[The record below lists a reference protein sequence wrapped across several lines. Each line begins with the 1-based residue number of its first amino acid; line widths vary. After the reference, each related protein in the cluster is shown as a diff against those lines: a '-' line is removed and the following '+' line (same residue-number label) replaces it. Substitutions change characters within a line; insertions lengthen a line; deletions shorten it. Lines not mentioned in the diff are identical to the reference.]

1 MFKKNIIY
9 SYNKDMVDNM
19 RGHREVPRSHTEPP
33 KKRDLFRTLYKPFA
47 HRGET
52 KEQHL
57 ARIRRQQ
64 LEYNKTFHQRQ
75 KKNAITVTFK

>member
-1 MFKKNIIY
+1 
-9 SYNKDMVDNM
+9 MVETRSNDNM
-19 RGHREVPRSHTEPP
+19 RDSENAPRSHTAPPP
-33 KKRDLFRTLYKPFA
+33 KKGLFFRVYKPFA

-64 LEYNKTFHQRQ
+64 IEYNKTFAQRQ
-75 KKNAITVTFK
+75 KKKAITVTFK

>member
-1 MFKKNIIY
+1 
-9 SYNKDMVDNM
+9 MVDNM

-33 KKRDLFRTLYKPFA
+33 PKKGLFFRVYKPFA

-52 KEQHL
+52 KEQQL

>member
-1 MFKKNIIY
+1 
-9 SYNKDMVDNM
+9 M
-19 RGHREVPRSHTEPP
+19 REDDKVPRSHTAPP
-33 KKRDLFRTLYKPFA
+33 TKRVYRPFA

-52 KEQHL
+52 KEQQL

>member
-1 MFKKNIIY
+1 MR
-9 SYNKDMVDNM
+9 NM
-19 RGHREVPRSHTEPP
+19 REDDKVPRSHTEPP
-33 KKRDLFRTLYKPFA
+33 LRKKRVYKPFA
-47 HRGET
+47 HLGET
-52 KEQHL
+52 REQHL